1 MAISDDNRRRPGGP
15 SLSSPS
21 VRRETVGI
29 IGAIMLMVAIL
40 VGLWLYAGGV
50 LHGAYRAADGHPKAE
65 ESLTAREPH

>member
-15 SLSSPS
+15 SLFSPS

-29 IGAIMLMVAIL
+29 VGAIMLMVAIL

-50 LHGAYRAADGHPKAE
+50 LQGAYRADGPKAE

>member
-1 MAISDDNRRRPGGP
+1 MAISDHNRSRPGGP
-15 SLSSPS
+15 SLNPS
-21 VRRETVGI
+21 VQRETVGI
-29 IGAIMLMVAIL
+29 IGAIMLMLAIL

>member
-1 MAISDDNRRRPGGP
+1 MAISDDNRGRPGGP

-50 LHGAYRAADGHPKAE
+50 LHGAYRAADGPKAE